1 MEIHLRK
8 AFFVIE
14 KNLVQLRQILDMTPF
29 GVIMELGGSNFSKS
43 KKKKKKKTISCY
55 GRINPFRV

>member
-29 GVIMELGGSNFSKS
+29 GVIMELGGSNFSK
-43 KKKKKKKTISCY
+43 KKKKKKSISCY
-55 GRINPFRV
+55 GSINPFRV

>member
-14 KNLVQLRQILDMTPF
+14 KNLLQLRQILDMTPF

-43 KKKKKKKTISCY
+43 KKKKKSISCY
-55 GRINPFRV
+55 GSINPFRV

>member
-43 KKKKKKKTISCY
+43 KKKKKKSISCY
-55 GRINPFRV
+55 GSINPFRV

>member
-43 KKKKKKKTISCY
+43 KKKKKKVDKLLRDY
-55 GRINPFRV
+55 

>member
-43 KKKKKKKTISCY
+43 KKKKKVDKLLWEY
-55 GRINPFRV
+55 

>member
-1 MEIHLRK
+1 MEIHLRET
-8 AFFVIE
+8 FFMIE

-43 KKKKKKKTISCY
+43 KKKKSISCY
-55 GRINPFRV
+55 GSINPFRV